1 MKWLKNLF
9 SAGATELVSTVGG
22 VIDDLVTS
30 DEERIKLKNA
40 LEVAIMAHKDKQ
52 EERALAYDK
61 EISERHKTDMSSDS
75 WLSKNIRPLILA
87 FLTGSTV
94 ALAYLTIFILD
105 ESKNALIAPWVDLLK
120 VLLVTAF
127 TFYFGSRGIEKVHKI
142 KAGAQQ

>member
-1 MKWLKNLF
+1 MKWLKDLF
-9 SAGATELVSTVGG
+9 TAGASELVKTVGG
-22 VIDDLVTS
+22 VVDELVTS
-30 DEERIKLKNA
+30 DEEKIRLKNA

-52 EERALAYDK
+52 EERALEYDK
-61 EISERHKTDMSSDS
+61 EISERHKTDMTSDS

-105 ESKNALIAPWVDLLK
+105 ESKNALIVPWVDLLK

-127 TFYFGSRGIEKVHKI
+127 TFYFGSRGFEKVQKI
-142 KAGAQQ
+142 KSGAQQ